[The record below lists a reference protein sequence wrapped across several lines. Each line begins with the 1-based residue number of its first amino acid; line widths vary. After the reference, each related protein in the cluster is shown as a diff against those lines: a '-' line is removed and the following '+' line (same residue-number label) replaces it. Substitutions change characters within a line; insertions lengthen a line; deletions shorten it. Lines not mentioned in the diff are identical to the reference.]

1 MARISPLALKQI
13 SNLGQCFPMFPL
25 IPYITPNVKIK
36 KKKKDCGAEDLDQL
50 CEKNEEISTAVR
62 EEK

>member
-1 MARISPLALKQI
+1 
-13 SNLGQCFPMFPL
+13 MFPL
-25 IPYITPNVKIK
+25 LPYITPNAKIKK
-36 KKKKDCGAEDLDQL
+36 KKKKDCGSEDLDQL

>member
-1 MARISPLALKQI
+1 
-13 SNLGQCFPMFPL
+13 MFPL
-25 IPYITPNVKIK
+25 IPYITPNAKIE
-36 KKKKDCGAEDLDQL
+36 KKKKDCGAEDSDQL